1 MSVLSGDAWPGC
13 SRENGGHSRS
23 PVCISSEHSPATV
36 RVWVQRYGW
45 VTLLLPL
52 LGWQLLFPLSKYI
65 PVEMR
70 PPVDVVS
77 LLIADNYLMLGQ
89 GLPHQFMHLIANPL
103 LTLCCA
109 FVYTIHAILPFL
121 FLAYLY
127 AKDRSQ
133 ILRFVFIFGCV
144 NLAGVIIELLY
155 PCAPPWYNEKFGTAA
170 ASYAMGG
177 NPARLADVD
186 ALFGIS
192 FYKSMYGKGPIVF
205 GSFPSL
211 HAAWPYIIATSKL
224 HPGRWTMYYSWFV
237 WFSAV
242 YLTHHFVVD
251 ILGAILLI
259 HFFNWVADHIFA
271 EDGSLEGKTVRGKS
285 RPE

>member
-144 NLAGVIIELLY
+144 NLAGVIIEVCVT
-155 PCAPPWYNEKFGTAA
+155 PH
-170 ASYAMGG
+170 SH
-177 NPARLADVD
+177 
-186 ALFGIS
+186 S
-192 FYKSMYGKGPIVF
+192 S
-205 GSFPSL
+205 
-211 HAAWPYIIATSKL
+211 
-224 HPGRWTMYYSWFV
+224 
-237 WFSAV
+237 
-242 YLTHHFVVD
+242 
-251 ILGAILLI
+251 ILWQMM
-259 HFFNWVADHIFA
+259 FRT
-271 EDGSLEGKTVRGKS
+271 E
-285 RPE
+285 